1 MKKNIIRNTA
11 LVAIGSL
18 ALFGSIGF
26 PYWTADTTTFTVT
39 GSDSVVSGNKESGII
54 SKWIVLTETETLE
67 NTDSLAY
74 LKFNSSDIQGRLKIG
89 QTYTAKVYGWRVPFL
104 SMYRNIVSVE

>member
-1 MKKNIIRNTA
+1 MKKNLIRNTA

-18 ALFGSIGF
+18 ALFGIIGF

-39 GSDSVVSGNKESGII
+39 GSDRVVSGNKESGII